1 MFKNLENLEKELQKL
16 NLKYSKVLE
25 EKERMRKRQQDVHL
39 TPEDKKVLIESFVIG
54 GIMENIITKV
64 ISRVL

>member
-1 MFKNLENLEKELQKL
+1 MLENLENLEKELQKL

>member
-16 NLKYSKVLE
+16 NHKYSKVLE